1 MITRDTV
8 VVGVKPSITP
18 ETFKQVLKAAN
29 SPAAGVAKAA
39 YAAIKAE
46 NIPPEFILAI
56 FWKESRFATDP
67 ASMVVKHKTFNP
79 GNCRS
84 SSIGDLPVIDT
95 EKGPFV
101 DYANWLDGFKDAAH
115 RLTDSRYPYV
125 QENRKTIAQII
136 DRWAPSKDNN
146 NPVAYTDTVVN
157 LMNQWIGSS
166 TEVVPTM
173 TLKIALSAGHHNSDG
188 GSPVEAAIT
197 GPLCHFYAMA
207 FRELGCDVRV
217 ITPNDGLGMYQGGLQ
232 DVAAKVVEW
241 SKAGWTADLF
251 LETHTQGL
259 GDTSVR
265 GAFAIYPDWNGDID
279 LTVKNGLGL
288 SMVKAL
294 SAATGIP
301 VWSSGI
307 MSEKATGVGISG
319 YRLGIFLRTQP
330 AAANTTRLIIEH
342 GAHSNPQDL
351 TILQNPE
358 MQQKIANASAKAAV
372 DYLQGIHGPR
382 PADDPIAGYV
392 AAHGGEA
399 VFGKRTSPGLYGSTP
414 GAVEADYEWAHLFVN
429 KATGLVEAQ
438 MKDRANP
445 QNFSIGPGVM
455 DTLRAEGLEA
465 VGAEQYFTA
474 NSGQVLGQRS
484 FTYAKDKDGVTYQVQ
499 AIEDIDGNGKK
510 SGTWTRQIWKFE
522 KEIK

>member
-1 MITRDTV
+1 MITKDSQVVFTGPDITEDRFIAILCPKSKITAQEASDMFKAVLDCQVSPLFFLAFFWHESHFGALGVCHDYETHSPGNTRSSRIGVREFVTV
-8 VVGVKPSITP
+8 PGKGQYVKYDSWRTGTMDACYRLVDPVFQYVKAGAKTIEKILSIWAP
-18 ETFKQVLKAAN
+18 ASDSN
-29 SPAAGVAKAA
+29 SPAR
-39 YAAIKAE
+39 YI
-46 NIPPEFILAI
+46 
-56 FWKESRFATDP
+56 S
-67 ASMVVKHKTFNP
+67 SVVD
-79 GNCRS
+79 
-84 SSIGDLPVIDT
+84 I
-95 EKGPFV
+95 
-101 DYANWLDGFKDAAH
+101 
-115 RLTDSRYPYV
+115 
-125 QENRKTIAQII
+125 
-136 DRWAPSKDNN
+136 
-146 NPVAYTDTVVN
+146 
-157 LMNQWIGSS
+157 MNQWSKGGG
-166 TEVVPTM
+166 EMP
-173 TLKIALSAGHHNSDG
+173 LKIALSAGHHNSDG

-217 ITPNDGLGMYQGGLQ
+217 ITPNDGLGMYPGGLQ

-241 SKAGWTADLF
+241 SKAGWTADLY

-294 SAATGIP
+294 SAASGIP

-307 MSEKATGVGISG
+307 MSEKATGVGIGGS
-319 YRLGIFLRTQP
+319 RLGIFLRTAP
-330 AAANTTRLIIEH
+330 VAANTTRLIIEH
-342 GAHSNPQDL
+342 GAHSSPLDL
-351 TILQNPE
+351 VLLQTPAI
-358 MQQKIANASAKAAV
+358 QQKIANASAKAAV